1 MNGHENIFVS
11 WKKNTERS
19 FLEWCTFSN
28 VGVLYIQEDACKL
41 SHDFQSNWKEIISVI
56 TLVWAYFLFRRICT
70 QHRDLGFLPQFVKA
84 SFLKSF
90 KSGRIEAPIWNKS
103 LSSTCWCY
111 QGPQGPAWGSAA
123 VHINITM
130 SVCAAPALGCCT
142 MSMASS
148 VTVTVGGFEHLLVF
162 PSWRLVQT
170 GWVLGRNLVE
180 LVGFSCKVGLGTGK
194 RWGEVLGWNIFVRT
208 KTVMVWRSWLS
219 LWWKTSV
226 LPPLVEGQMTPQYLV
241 LTIKHKISFD
251 LQFGAVLSSLP
262 LCEAFFV
269 EHSTDLY
276 SFFQRE
282 QLSPF
287 PFKDRL

>member
-1 MNGHENIFVS
+1 MSIFFIQ
-11 WKKNTERS
+11 KD
-19 FLEWCTFSN
+19 
-28 VGVLYIQEDACKL
+28 LYPEQR
-41 SHDFQSNWKEIISVI
+41 FR
-56 TLVWAYFLFRRICT
+56 LFT
-70 QHRDLGFLPQFVKA
+70 PVVKA

-103 LSSTCWCY
+103 LSSTRWCY
-111 QGPQGPAWGSAA
+111 QSPQGPARGSAA
-123 VHINITM
+123 VHINIAM

-142 MSMASS
+142 MSVASS
-148 VTVTVGGFEHLLVF
+148 VTVTVGGFEQLLVF

-180 LVGFSCKVGLGTGK
+180 LVGFSYKVGLGTGK

-208 KTVMVWRSWLS
+208 ESVMVWRSWLS

-276 SFFQRE
+276 SFFQWE